1 MRFVYNPEAL
11 QNHPCV
17 YKVDRYLLTLTYPF
31 RKEMFKEWKKQQ
43 TVLAIVRMLD
53 DNGLTSDLV
62 GKDYPLDVM
71 RSFKNSG
78 FPRPHRSETAVMTEY
93 KEENPLILSEKYIP
107 SGAGH
112 GMKLANEFML
122 EITSR
127 YPEITVEESMRMA
140 GLDPIDVGY
149 QRIQRVKNE
158 LKKEEQRL
166 YRKQMGQLMQDAC
179 IKENDLFGTRETNE
193 NERFRANIV
202 PESVLAADV
211 PAESNPYV
219 RTASYTGIL
228 MHESFYNEAYHLY
241 SIGIDELFRIY
252 EIDPDTVSE
261 KSKAAIGSKLY
272 HWQRTEA
279 QISSDSVQYL
289 RIQRARLRIMNR
301 LLYQKEGAGTDWD
314 IQEQILCTAE

>member
-1 MRFVYNPEAL
+1 
-11 QNHPCV
+11 
-17 YKVDRYLLTLTYPF
+17 
-31 RKEMFKEWKKQQ
+31 
-43 TVLAIVRMLD
+43 
-53 DNGLTSDLV
+53 
-62 GKDYPLDVM
+62 
-71 RSFKNSG
+71 
-78 FPRPHRSETAVMTEY
+78 
-93 KEENPLILSEKYIP
+93 
-107 SGAGH
+107 
-112 GMKLANEFML
+112 
-122 EITSR
+122 
-127 YPEITVEESMRMA
+127 
-140 GLDPIDVGY
+140 
-149 QRIQRVKNE
+149 
-158 LKKEEQRL
+158 
-166 YRKQMGQLMQDAC
+166 MGQLMQDAC

-228 MHESFYNEAYHLY
+228 MHESFYNEAYLLY